1 MKLETLDIVLRLVAA
16 LSMGAV
22 IGVER
27 QWRQRSAGLRTYAL
41 VSLGSALF
49 VVMAAMTPG
58 EASPTRVAAQVVTGV
73 GFLGA
78 GVIMRTGLNV
88 QGLNTAGT
96 IWCSAAVGTLA
107 GSGMFTTAAVGM
119 VGVLLINLALRPVA
133 QAISRRPVDMSEQP
147 VQYILKISC
156 SQDQETHVRSLLVQ
170 LLITSSL
177 ILHGLEHT
185 VNPADPDKA
194 IVEAS
199 LLSSDR
205 QDTLMEEIVTRIGLE
220 PSILGIS
227 WRISEASSST
237 NQPLTNQPLNTYET

>member
-1 MKLETLDIVLRLVAA
+1 MTNLETSDMVLRLVAA
-16 LSMGAV
+16 LTMGAV

-58 EASPTRVAAQVVTGV
+58 EVSPTRVAAQVVAGV

-107 GSGMFTTAAVGM
+107 GSGMFTPAAIGM
-119 VGVLLINLALRPVA
+119 AGVLLINLALRPVA
-133 QAISRRPVDMSEQP
+133 QVINRRPVDVSEQP
-147 VQYILKISC
+147 VQYVLKISC
-156 SQDQETHVRSLLVQ
+156 TEDQEMHVRSLLVQ
-170 LLITSSL
+170 LLSTSSL

-185 VNPADPDKA
+185 INPADPDKA
-194 IVEAS
+194 IVEAA

-205 QDTLMEEIVTRIGLE
+205 QDTSMEQIVTRIGLE

-227 WRISEASSST
+227 WRISEHPHSSDKSD
-237 NQPLTNQPLNTYET
+237 